1 MGLLHTVKDPNEAYI
16 IFLNVFSHLYEV
28 AFPKI
33 KIKVRF
39 LKNRN
44 SVNEK
49 NYKTFTHLFD
59 SIKQKFKKT
68 YYHNLLITYDNDM
81 KRI

>member
-1 MGLLHTVKDPNEAYI
+1 MGLLHTVKDLNEAYI

-39 LKNRN
+39 LKT
-44 SVNEK
+44 EI
-49 NYKTFTHLFD
+49 L
-59 SIKQKFKKT
+59 
-68 YYHNLLITYDNDM
+68 
-81 KRI
+81 